1 MIEIKEITKTYDGH
15 KVLDSFSLKINDGAK
30 IALMGPSGCGK
41 TTLFMIL
48 SGLVKPDEGEV
59 IMPESTRF
67 SAVFQDDRLCEN
79 LSLYANLKIVCNS
92 DEKKAEMASAINL
105 LGLKGH
111 ENKYTSTLSGGMKR
125 RASVI
130 RAMLADFD
138 VLVLDEPFNGLDP
151 ETKKLTADYILSK
164 LNGRTLIMITHN
176 IDDVELIGC
185 EVININKEKQ
195 A

>member
-1 MIEIKEITKTYDGH
+1 
-15 KVLDSFSLKINDGAK
+15 
-30 IALMGPSGCGK
+30 
-41 TTLFMIL
+41 
-48 SGLVKPDEGEV
+48 
-59 IMPESTRF
+59 
-67 SAVFQDDRLCEN
+67 
-79 LSLYANLKIVCNS
+79 
-92 DEKKAEMASAINL
+92 
-105 LGLKGH
+105 
-111 ENKYTSTLSGGMKR
+111 MKR

-176 IDDVELIGC
+176 NDDVELIGC

>member
-1 MIEIKEITKTYDGH
+1 MIELKELTKTYDGH
-15 KVLDSFSLKINDGAK
+15 KVLDNFSLKINDGAK

-48 SGLVKPDEGEV
+48 SGLVKPDSGEV
-59 IMPESTRF
+59 TMPESTRF

-92 DEKKAEMASAINL
+92 DEKRAEIASAINL

-111 ENKYTSTLSGGMKR
+111 ENKYASTLSGGMKR

-176 IDDVELIGC
+176 SDDVELIGC
-185 EVININKEKQ
+185 EVISINKQKQ